1 MAQMAVMARE
11 YVDQSMI
18 DSVPIMKYLVGHKNE
33 SEGNNR
39 RWKIILNT
47 IAQVRAENEARL
59 GVSMKLCTFP
69 PDE

>member
-18 DSVPIMKYLVGHKNE
+18 YSVPIMKYLVGYKNE

-39 RWKIILNT
+39 RWEITLNT
-47 IAQVRAENEARL
+47 IAKVQAESEARL
-59 GVSMKLCTFP
+59 GASTKLCRFP
-69 PDE
+69 HG